1 MASTAVTPSPP
12 LDSGPPTPTRRR
24 HRTTFVLVAVA
35 GVALVALIGA
45 LLASR
50 GAFRSVPEF
59 PSLAQSPD
67 RSLGGSVAYYRDST
81 ACVVVV
87 AAAGAPSKVVLCLP
101 DQGSAEAQKLGK
113 LVGPQL
119 VWRPDDRLEVTM
131 FRLTD
136 PPGPTFLPGW
146 QKVVDVRTGVVE
158 EVPAAQVPSVPTL
171 DSRATVS
178 PDGRE
183 VRSTST
189 NGTVEVL
196 LREATGTRTLLS
208 ARGPADGSYS
218 VDSAFWSP
226 TWQWVAADDGR
237 ILVITTG
244 VEPVTRVLTD
254 ESTMGGYGGYPR
266 FAVTAADL
274 LGGVG

>member
-1 MASTAVTPSPP
+1 MASTLTPSAP
-12 LDSGPPTPTRRR
+12 LDSGTPGRRR
-24 HRTTFVLVAVA
+24 PRHRIALALGAVGALLLVAV
-35 GVALVALIGA
+35 VAAA
-45 LLASR
+45 LLTGGMLR
-50 GAFRSVPEF
+50 GVPEF
-59 PSLAQSPD
+59 PSLAQAPD
-67 RSLGGSVAYYRDST
+67 RSLGGSVAYYRDAS
-81 ACVVVV
+81 ACVVAV

-119 VWRPDDRLEVTM
+119 VFRADDRLEVTM

-244 VEPVTRVLTD
+244 AEPVTRVLTD